1 MALADGYIGSFE
13 TKYLYNYWRPVTAI
27 QTADS
32 DGNPHTSAD
41 PTWTPL
47 VPTPP
52 IPDHD
57 SAHSVEGGAAAA
69 VLTRFFGTDHIG
81 FATCSLTVRP
91 GKTCTDASP
100 TLRRYRGFS
109 QAANE
114 NALSRILVGFHFRN
128 AVEAGIEHGRK
139 IGNRAAR
146 RYLRPV
152 R

>member
-1 MALADGYIGSFE
+1 
-13 TKYLYNYWRPVTAI
+13 VTAI

-32 DGNPHTSAD
+32 DGNPNTSAD

-57 SAHSVEGGAAAA
+57 SAHSVEGGAAAT
-69 VLTRFFGTDHIG
+69 VLKQFFGTDHIG
-81 FATCSLTVRP
+81 FATCSLTLP
-91 GKTCTDASP
+91 SGSTCTDASP
-100 TLRRYRGFS
+100 TLRRYRNFS
-109 QAANE
+109 QAADE

-128 AVEAGIEHGRK
+128 AVEKGTEHGRT
-139 IGNRAAR
+139 IGNHVVD